1 MQPRS
6 LVWPAR
12 DGLRCLPG
20 GLPNNRYAPTI
31 RGGAT
36 SLQGTVEGFGRRGGF
51 GRRPA
56 LIVMDMTLG
65 FTDPESP
72 LGSELDSPIEV
83 IRKLFRAERRV
94 EIPVIFTTVAYRESD
109 KTTAAAFIDKVPAL
123 LIPWRP
129 GAAGRRSPQEPRPA
143 RPRSRCWMSY
153 RSSASS

>member
-20 GLPNNRYAPTI
+20 GLLNNRYALTI
-31 RGGAT
+31 RGRAT
-36 SLQGTVEGFGRRGGF
+36 SPQGAVEGFGGRGGF

-56 LIVMDMTLG
+56 LIVVDMTLG
-65 FTDPESP
+65 CTDPESP
-72 LGSELDSPIEV
+72 LGSALDSPIEA
-83 IRKLFRAERRV
+83 IRKLLRAERRA
-94 EIPVIFTTVAYRESD
+94 EIPVIFTTVAYCESD
-109 KTTAAAFIDKVPAL
+109 KITAAAFIDKVPAL
-123 LIPWRP
+123 LILWRP
-129 GAAGRRSPQEPRPA
+129 GAAGRRSPQESRPA

>member
-56 LIVMDMTLG
+56 LIVVDMILG
-65 FTDPESP
+65 FTDLESP

-83 IRKLFRAERRV
+83 IRKLLRAERRA

-109 KTTAAAFIDKVPAL
+109 KTTAAAFIDKS
-123 LIPWRP
+123 RP
-129 GAAGRRSPQEPRPA
+129 YLYFGGREPLGGDRPKNRAPRGPDRGAG
-143 RPRSRCWMSY
+143 
-153 RSSASS
+153 